1 MIHRAHKGEVFEI
14 TYKTTKKIWKKK
26 KNMGIIGIALKG
38 FTKSIDL
45 SVLNFNKIVR
55 YMLIP
60 SVAVF
65 LGMDQLICAYYHPW

>member
-55 YMLIP
+55 
-60 SVAVF
+60 
-65 LGMDQLICAYYHPW
+65 